1 MACVT
6 LAILVVGGLQAYIY
20 WKQSELMKLSLI
32 QTQQSIA
39 LNMGQVA
46 IAGRNAKTAEDSLVL
61 NNRPWIKIKHRIT
74 SPLNFEFH
82 GAAGAAAVMTVE
94 DTLENVG
101 NSVALDVVSWEDVI
115 PVDPDLSST
124 SARKRREEWC
134 SANKH
139 FDPTNRMVLNGTIMF
154 PHEPVVQASGMG
166 PLMSTVNK
174 AVKAN
179 MPFLKRFFG
188 GPGPNTLLGK
198 VQFVMVGCVAYR
210 SSFEPIGTRPHTT
223 QFLYHLAEPLP
234 NGAVQG
240 FIDPHGTADKL
251 QLITFPDG
259 FVAD

>member
-1 MACVT
+1 
-6 LAILVVGGLQAYIY
+6 
-20 WKQSELMKLSLI
+20 
-32 QTQQSIA
+32 
-39 LNMGQVA
+39 
-46 IAGRNAKTAEDSLVL
+46 
-61 NNRPWIKIKHRIT
+61 
-74 SPLNFEFH
+74 
-82 GAAGAAAVMTVE
+82 
-94 DTLENVG
+94 
-101 NSVALDVVSWEDVI
+101 
-115 PVDPDLSST
+115 
-124 SARKRREEWC
+124 
-134 SANKH
+134 
-139 FDPTNRMVLNGTIMF
+139 MVLNGTIMF